1 MEELYGIP
9 FTLLSFILM
18 LSVVVFVHEFGH
30 FIVAR
35 WCGVRCDSFSIGFGP
50 ELAGYTDKKGTRWKF
65 SLIPLGGYVKMFGE
79 ADITNP
85 GEKGSTNASSSSLM
99 TEEEIAV
106 SFSHKSLSQRAAIV
120 FAGPAVNFLFGIFI
134 FTVLFVMVGRPATEP
149 VIGFVVPDSAAEQA
163 GIQAGDRIT
172 AVDGAEIDR
181 FESLVKSVLLG
192 NGQLMA
198 LSIDR
203 GGSQISLSVR
213 PKLSDGPDQFGNSKR
228 RAFLGVQS
236 SGVVKIMSRNN
247 PFKALVLAVK
257 ETYSQVETT
266 FIALGQIIS
275 GQRGTEDLGGPI
287 AIGKMA
293 GEAAESGLLN
303 FVLLMAIL
311 SINLGIINLFPVPL
325 LDGGH
330 LLFYIYEALAGR
342 PLSESVQEWGMRVGL
357 VMVLGLMLFVT
368 WNDIMQIIKDKV

>member
-79 ADITNP
+79 ADIANP
-85 GEKGSTNASSSSLM
+85 GEKGSTSANSSSRM

-163 GIQAGDRIT
+163 GILAGDRIT

-203 GGSQISLSVR
+203 GGRQLNLSVR

-266 FIALGQIIS
+266 FIALGQIIN

-293 GEAAESGLLN
+293 GEAAESGILN

-342 PLSESVQEWGMRVGL
+342 PLSESIQEWGMRVGL
-357 VMVLGLMLFVT
+357 VMVLGLMVFVT